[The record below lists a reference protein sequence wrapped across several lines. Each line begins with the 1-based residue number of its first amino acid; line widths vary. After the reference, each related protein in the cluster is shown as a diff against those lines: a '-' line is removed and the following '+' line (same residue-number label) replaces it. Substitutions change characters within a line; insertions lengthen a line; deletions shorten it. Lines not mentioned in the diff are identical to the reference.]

1 MEASRRASVILMAED
16 EEDDCVLV
24 ETALAES
31 HLDYDLRCV
40 GDGGEMMDYLRRRG
54 NCTAVDAPRPD
65 LILLDLNMPAKDGR
79 TVLKELKEDP
89 ELMDISIVVLT
100 GSSNEGDREYCYAL
114 GVDYYFT
121 KNAWL
126 DSLVEIIKDS
136 GQYWFDRMTGKMDA
150 WASA

>member
-1 MEASRRASVILMAED
+1 METSRRASVILMAED
-16 EEDDCVLV
+16 DEDDCVLV

-40 GDGGEMMDYLRRRG
+40 GDGEEMMDYLQRRG
-54 NCTAVDAPRPD
+54 NYTAVDAPRPD

-79 TVLKELKEDP
+79 TVLKELKEDL
-89 ELMDISIVVLT
+89 ELMDIPVVVLT
-100 GSSNEGDREYCYAL
+100 GSSNEVDREYCYAL

-136 GQYWFDRMTGKMDA
+136 GQYWFDRMTGKMDE